1 MKTINLNIDK
11 LGNITIDLDLKV
23 NAYLLLEK
31 TKKPKQL
38 FYEILKDNFINPKLT
53 KEIFNKISKEDLRK
67 IGMLIIEANNLKEFY
82 KDYKDKS
89 FYYSFKVTLL
99 KNKKSIEKRLK
110 FGDELFNKIKYI
122 QDNISNLNITKIMH
136 EQENRYSE
144 FLSSLNN
151 ISKKI
156 NEEINKI
163 SEGISN
169 FFKSSF
175 FKESAQKYF
184 ERIGPNGEKLVE
196 ILAERNWILPL
207 DVPLNFGSLI
217 IDLYENKPY
226 DEIDNLMLNLVKKE
240 ELENLTNKWYDLKYF
255 KKRENI
261 LKAGINAHIEGYYEL
276 SIYTLLPHIEGIIWD
291 FLRDLYCEDELK
303 KIAKSPVKKFEY
315 LGNYYVENIR
325 IDFMIKPF
333 FDNISDKFPLYAHK
347 DFSEISEDYDQLNRH
362 VLFHGIIT
370 NCFSEINS
378 LKLIYILDFLWY
390 IIDFNKKNQKHF

>member
-38 FYEILKDNFINPKLT
+38 FYEILKDNFKKPKLT
-53 KEIFNKISKEDLRK
+53 KKIFSKIDKKDLK
-67 IGMLIIEANNLKEFY
+67 NIGMLIIEANNLKEFY
-82 KDYKDKS
+82 KDYKGKS

-122 QDNISNLNITKIMH
+122 QDNISNLNITKIIH

-156 NEEINKI
+156 DEEINKI

-184 ERIGPNGEKLVE
+184 ERIGQNGEKLVE
-196 ILAERNWILPL
+196 ILAERNWIFPL
-207 DVPLNFGSLI
+207 DQPSYLASSI
-217 IDLYENKPY
+217 ILFNENKQY
-226 DEIDNLMLNLVKKE
+226 DKIDNLMLNLVKKE
-240 ELENLTNKWYDLKYF
+240 
-255 KKRENI
+255 
-261 LKAGINAHIEGYYEL
+261 
-276 SIYTLLPHIEGIIWD
+276 
-291 FLRDLYCEDELK
+291 
-303 KIAKSPVKKFEY
+303 
-315 LGNYYVENIR
+315 
-325 IDFMIKPF
+325 
-333 FDNISDKFPLYAHK
+333 
-347 DFSEISEDYDQLNRH
+347 
-362 VLFHGIIT
+362 
-370 NCFSEINS
+370 
-378 LKLIYILDFLWY
+378 
-390 IIDFNKKNQKHF
+390 